1 MDQDRDTSEIEL
13 LSDGDAQRILPYDAD
28 DSPFPEVRAVVSP
41 IDDASLPVNTV
52 RMWTIGIVFTIVRP
66 SGVLMI
72 PSPGAKWLID
82 VELDNIGGQWTQS
95 ILQFATAECHH

>member
-1 MDQDRDTSEIEL
+1 MDQDRDTSEIDL

-41 IDDASLPVNTV
+41 IDDVSLPVNTV

-66 SGVLMI
+66 SGVLI
-72 PSPGAKWLID
+72 SSP
-82 VELDNIGGQWTQS
+82 TQS
-95 ILQFATAECHH
+95 G